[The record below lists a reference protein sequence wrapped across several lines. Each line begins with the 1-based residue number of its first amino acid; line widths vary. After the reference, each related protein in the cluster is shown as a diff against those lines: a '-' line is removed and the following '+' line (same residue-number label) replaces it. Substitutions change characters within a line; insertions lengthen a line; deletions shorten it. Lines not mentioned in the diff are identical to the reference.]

1 MAPPALA
8 APGGKKPAKKVS
20 FAPELLAQL
29 KDEWEHPQKRAVN
42 LRLLRALAVFAA
54 GVVVA
59 RNFGEALFVA

>member
-1 MAPPALA
+1 MAPAQLTNGAHSGP
-8 APGGKKPAKKVS
+8 KK
-20 FAPELLAQL
+20 LLARLVDDL
-29 KDEWEHPQKRAVN
+29 KDELTHSGKRAAN

>member
-1 MAPPALA
+1 MAPSAELA
-8 APGGKKPAKKVS
+8 APSASSPGKKMLDRLVAD
-20 FAPELLAQL
+20 L
-29 KDEWEHPQKRAVN
+29 KDELTHSGKRAAN